1 MTSPR
6 SGPTREGEES
16 QSYPNMKNIASSQN
30 EGSLNLYPCLENMNL
45 GTPPGSRRSNVTNK
59 SGGDTGMAT
68 PSTAPLSPLTA
79 RRLQL
84 GPRVEEMT
92 TQLATATSGAGK
104 VLAAGVRNLTAQGTK
119 TLMEPME
126 KSKFGW
132 LDALMALFSIG
143 LFYFDV
149 VSDIFVAYYMYD
161 DPETEVWFRST
172 VLFLVIPLLVVNAFS
187 IYWYWFDEHVCES
200 EEMCYMLPKA
210 SPCVWGIRIITHLL
224 LQGTV
229 LRYID
234 LLYSGIQTKRK
245 ESSVANHDYRCNGN
259 HQTNSCAQK
268 NQVEDH
274 TARTNGNSSINP
286 APTIEPLCN
295 SYHSRW
301 IHAERDA
308 ANVDVLSSML
318 QDAPQLILQLYI
330 MTHTIPDQALQ
341 GHISQTL
348 MMQILSVTAS
358 VVAMA
363 LSVGAFSKAI
373 RLAHPSLGN
382 LSLAGLLFLS
392 ISHFCSIAPQVLCFA
407 LFASKYLI
415 VFLALVSCHWLA
427 SSVFILIQ
435 LVCSPDPRLMGTT
448 FSHDIKRGPCNRLDD
463 IAFSAVFGLILL
475 YTFMNVGGRAP
486 KIQFGV
492 YHFFRLVEEACMLA
506 FWYLAT
512 DGDMWYHWLPLVL
525 VSLSCVLGIIFFSL
539 YYCCVNPDRDRRYLS
554 V

>member
-79 RRLQL
+79 RRLREL

-229 LRYID
+229 LRF
-234 LLYSGIQTKRK
+234 QTKCAEETERLTETGIVTDAVRVAEAGIVRGRK
-245 ESSVANHDYRCNGN
+245 S
-259 HQTNSCAQK
+259 
-268 NQVEDH
+268 
-274 TARTNGNSSINP
+274 NSSINP

-363 LSVGAFSKAI
+363 LS
-373 RLAHPSLGN
+373 
-382 LSLAGLLFLS
+382 
-392 ISHFCSIAPQVLCFA
+392 VLCFA